1 MPNGFI
7 PFLYVEKVINSAIC
21 LCLALAQL
29 PPRKIALQTLTQT
42 LTLIGGLFS
51 SGAIVW
57 LLPNPTANPNLD
69 PNPNPNRG

>member
-7 PFLYVEKVINSAIC
+7 PFLYVEEVINSAIC

-42 LTLIGGLFS
+42 LTLTGGLFS
-51 SGAIVW
+51 SGAIV
-57 LLPNPTANPNLD
+57 
-69 PNPNPNRG
+69 